1 MLVVTGA
8 GTKKVAKLVMFATE
22 AIRRIMIL
30 EAPHTSD
37 TALDAAVILLQSV
50 VQVGIR
56 PMSDLLAQ
64 S

>member
-1 MLVVTGA
+1 VLVVTGA

-37 TALDAAVILLQSV
+37 TALDGLCCMDQPFYP
-50 VQVGIR
+50 GKK
-56 PMSDLLAQ
+56 
-64 S
+64 